1 MVVWLSSDGRAW
13 RAVAVPSDRPL
24 SGVDVLDRDGRLV
37 VAANADKGGDPEVWI
52 LENSADMLATSDGG
66 A

>member
-1 MVVWLSSDGRAW
+1 
-13 RAVAVPSDRPL
+13 
-24 SGVDVLDRDGRLV
+24 V

-52 LENSADMLATSDGG
+52 LEHSADMLATSDGG